1 MENIKIIKVEYISEF
16 KINLE
21 FSDGY
26 QNVVDFKNELW
37 GEIFQPLKDVSYF
50 RDFKTN
56 PFTIHLDNGADF
68 SPEYLYELAKRN
80 EFSIAD
86 KKNL

>member
-1 MENIKIIKVEYISEF
+1 MENVRIIEAEYISDF

-37 GEIFQPLKDVSYF
+37 GEVFEPLNDVSYF
-50 RDFKTN
+50 RNFKTN
-56 PFTIHLDNGADF
+56 PFTIYWDNGADF
-68 SPEYLYELAKRN
+68 SPEYLYELAKKN
-80 EFSIAD
+80 EFSVAD
-86 KKNL
+86 KKFK